1 MAQAQAMQDALNA
14 HDRVRKSTDL
24 PLFFGRKD
32 KDTVSPNLL
41 LDRINRAATVANW
54 NTDDRK
60 ITEFYLIL
68 RDRALVWWETLE
80 DSPGVN
86 RQLWADV
93 QREFLAAYAP
103 RFTAKT
109 TCTNFQDLVQRNA
122 ENVHDYFLRVS
133 EAFKK
138 MCEAKPD
145 DINTVRADAGTATA
159 EQAATVK
166 KEGVI
171 DSERFFKHQLFIAG
185 LKEEIRMKIME
196 AGKTSIQESVALA
209 RELEVIMED
218 RKKGSAVNSIGNDN
232 DSNEDSE
239 NLNEEEIAAI
249 NAIRFQ
255 RGKPPLSNFR
265 RSNQPPNRGS
275 NNRSGNQS
283 NSNRPS
289 TGICRFCKI
298 PNHHQKDCR
307 KRIAAN
313 KPCVDAQG
321 KPYANQIASAQ
332 ADQQASGSAATISN
346 ASATATA
353 ASAASFDPYCLK
365 W

>member
-1 MAQAQAMQDALNA
+1 MADALQNALNA

-41 LDRINRAATVANW
+41 LDRINRAATVAAW

-68 RDRALVWWETLE
+68 RDRALIWWETLE
-80 DSPGVN
+80 DSPNVDRN
-86 RQLWADV
+86 VWEDV
-93 QREFLAAYAP
+93 QKEFLAAYAP

-109 TCTNFQDLVQRNA
+109 TCTNFQDLIQRSN

-145 DINTVRADAGTATA
+145 AIQTVRADRGAATA
-159 EQAATVK
+159 EQASAIK
-166 KEGVI
+166 KEGVS

-185 LKEEIRMKIME
+185 LKEDLRMKIME
-196 AGKTSIQESVALA
+196 AGKASIQESVTLA
-209 RELEVIMED
+209 RELEVIHED
-218 RKKGSAVNSIGNDN
+218 RKKGHAVNNVEA
-232 DSNEDSE
+232 EDAATE
-239 NLNEEEIAAI
+239 DLNEEELAAI

-255 RGKPPLSNFR
+255 RGRQPFQAFR
-265 RSNQPPNRGS
+265 RQPPPQQNRGYRGQQNGGQQPPAS
-275 NNRSGNQS
+275 
-283 NSNRPS
+283 RPF
-289 TGICRFCKI
+289 TGQCRFCKI
-298 PNHHQKDCR
+298 QGHHQKDCR
-307 KRIAAN
+307 KRQAA
-313 KPCVDAQG
+313 KAPCVDAQG
-321 KPYANQIASAQ
+321 KAYANQI
-332 ADQQASGSAATISN
+332 GSVQDTA
-346 ASATATA
+346 ATA
-353 ASAASFDPYCLK
+353 AAAADAASASIAATTAIPLDPYHLK